1 MPQPFRFSPRPNR
14 AHEILWR
21 PWGKE
26 VFADAAAED
35 RPILLCLT
43 AVWCHWCH
51 QMDEITYSDPQLIEL
66 INQHF
71 IPIRVDADQ
80 YPHVQDRYIA
90 GGWPT
95 NAFLT
100 PTGEVLWSGTF
111 IEAEQFSAVA
121 DGVRNAWTERRAE
134 LGVEIER
141 RRKALEA
148 ARGRSTVVGMVRRE
162 AADDVWSSLLES
174 FDARNGGFGDAPKYP
189 TPDAV
194 ELLFV
199 RADES
204 GDADRIAT
212 QTLDGMLAGDLWD
225 AAERGFFRYALSA
238 DWTQPQTEKLLPIN
252 AGLLRAYALG
262 AHRHDRADWRAVAE
276 KTVDWVDQ
284 TFRLDSGLWASSQAA
299 SPEYYAAAPAER
311 NKLAAP
317 DVDRVLYA
325 NVNAQWIRALAD
337 AGARLNRTDW
347 IERAS
352 VGLDRL
358 LMEMAAPNDLMFHF
372 REPDGEPQ
380 LPYLLLDALETAR
393 ACVSVAQASGRPEYL
408 TRARTFVSA
417 IEKAFWAD
425 ESGFYDRTRTTHD
438 VGVLRYRD
446 RPFDV
451 NADMARLLI
460 DLSLAFGER
469 SYRALAERTLAFLS
483 PSAGRYG
490 VGGAPFATAVH
501 EFFETPLQVFV
512 VGTGDD
518 ADALRASALA
528 LPIAHRRVW
537 PLPAGGR
544 IGTQNFAAR
553 DTAVAYATGPH
564 GVSAPISE
572 AAALANA
579 VAHVA

>member
-1 MPQPFRFSPRPNR
+1 MPQQFRFSPRPNR
-14 AHEILWR
+14 AHEIQWQ
-21 PWGKE
+21 PWSKE
-26 VFADAAAED
+26 AFANATAAD

-51 QMDEITYSDPQLIEL
+51 QMDENTYSDSALIEL

-71 IPIRVDADQ
+71 VPIRVDADQ

-100 PTGEVLWSGTF
+100 PTGEVLWSGTY
-111 IEAEQFSAVA
+111 IEAEQFAAVA

-148 ARGRSTVVGMVRRE
+148 ARGRGSVAGMVRRE
-162 AADDVWSSLLES
+162 AADDVWASLLES

-189 TPDAV
+189 TPEAL

-199 RADES
+199 RSDE
-204 GDADRIAT
+204 GDAARIAM
-212 QTLDGMLAGDLWD
+212 QTLDGMLAGELWD
-225 AAERGFFRYALSA
+225 ANHGGFFRYALTQE
-238 DWTQPQTEKLLPIN
+238 WTQPQTEKLLSIN
-252 AGLLRAYALG
+252 AGLLRAYVLG
-262 AHRHDRADWRAVAE
+262 AHLHNRADWRAIAE
-276 KTVDWVDQ
+276 RLVTTVEQ
-284 TFRLDSGLWASSQAA
+284 TLPLQSGLWASSQAA
-299 SPEYYAAAPAER
+299 APEFYAALPEKRGGLDAPG
-311 NKLAAP
+311 
-317 DVDRVLYA
+317 VDGVLYTS
-325 NVNAQWIRALAD
+325 VNAQWIRALAD
-337 AGARLNRTDW
+337 AGARLQRSDW
-347 IERAS
+347 IERAES
-352 VGLDRL
+352 ALAQL
-358 LMEMAAPNDLMFHF
+358 LSEMAAPNDLMYHF
-372 REPDGEPQ
+372 REPGGDPQ
-380 LPYLLLDALETAR
+380 LPYLLLDTLEAAR
-393 ACVSVAQASGRPEYL
+393 ACISVSQATGKSENL
-408 TRARTFVSA
+408 LRARAFVSA
-417 IEKAFWAD
+417 IEKSFWAD

-460 DLSLAFGER
+460 DLSLALGER

-501 EFFETPLQVFV
+501 EFFDPPLQVFV
-512 VGTGDD
+512 VGTGPD
-518 ADALRASALA
+518 ADALRKTALA

-537 PLPAGGR
+537 PLPKGGR
-544 IGTQNFAAR
+544 IGTQTFAVR

-564 GVSAPISE
+564 GASPPISDP
-572 AAALANA
+572 AGLADA
-579 VAHVA
+579 MTHVA